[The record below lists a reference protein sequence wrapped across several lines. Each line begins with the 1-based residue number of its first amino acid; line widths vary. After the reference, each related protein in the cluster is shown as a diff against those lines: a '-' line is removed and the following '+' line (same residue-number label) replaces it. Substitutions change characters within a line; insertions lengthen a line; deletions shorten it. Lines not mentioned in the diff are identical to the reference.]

1 MRKLD
6 VLDGEGQIVMHI
18 YLDPKAAGLGQI
30 STLSRSYCVFVYIF
44 HVLIFSHFYITSQQS
59 HFEDVNGSREL

>member
-18 YLDPKAAGLGQI
+18 YLDPKAGGLGRI
-30 STLSRSYCVFVYIF
+30 SHYLVHIAFLYIF
-44 HVLIFSHFYITSQQS
+44 SMF
-59 HFEDVNGSREL
+59 